1 MRCILISDLVLYA
14 GKSIY
19 CTHREKGKCILSQA
33 MLEWMQYSF
42 HHFLHR
48 GVFTHSPPC
57 RTLGDTGDATMP
69 PPRPLPSGAPSPSLP
84 PASAPRWRRP
94 PTAKRYRGRLPLVVA
109 LVAAWLGWGRQWQL
123 VMQASRGSGPGD
135 VVVGMCGA
143 RQFPAPWQRRGHG
156 SGVRAQI
163 RWDRRRPRWTR
174 PGRGSF
180 GWRLRI
186 YDGGGV

>member
-123 VMQASRGSGPGD
+123 VDAGKPGQRPWGRGGGDVWRSAVPGAVAASRPRIWGPSPDPVGSAAPAVD
-135 VVVGMCGA
+135 QA
-143 RQFPAPWQRRGHG
+143 RTRQFWLAPA
-156 SGVRAQI
+156 
-163 RWDRRRPRWTR
+163 D
-174 PGRGSF
+174 
-180 GWRLRI
+180 L
-186 YDGGGV
+186 